1 MEKIYVDID
10 ESYEIRIERG
20 LFSSIAG
27 DLIEETEGCVEAT
40 IVTDSNVRR
49 LYGRRLLK
57 SFKGLACLLDFPAG
71 EKSKNLDTYRR
82 LSREILSLHKK
93 GYLNAL
99 IVAFGGGVVGDTV
112 GYVAARL
119 KHPFVQIP
127 TTLVAQVDSSIGG
140 KVAVNGNVKNEYRDI
155 YQPVRVY
162 IDPELLNTL
171 DSRDVKNGFAEI
183 VKYGI
188 IKDEK
193 IFEDLGGKNLD
204 YLIEKCCRIKAEIV
218 EKDEWD
224 KGLRNILNY
233 GHKVGH
239 AIEKLSNYTINHG
252 EALAVGLVLESKI
265 TNSLNKG
272 EVEKIRNLLNDL
284 GLATDLPVGISIDDI
299 IGELFRGSD
308 LIGMEVPLRI
318 GEMKEADGKYRFDF
332 CKEEVISRLKDENL

>member
-10 ESYEIRIERG
+10 DFYEVRIEGG
-20 LFSSIAG
+20 LFSSIAE
-27 DLIEETEGCVEAT
+27 DLIEKTDGCVEAT

-49 LYGRRLLK
+49 LYGERLLK
-57 SFKGLACLLDFPAG
+57 NFEGLAHLIDFPAG
-71 EKSKNLDTYRR
+71 EKSKNLDTYKK
-82 LSREILSLHKK
+82 LKEEILSLHKK
-93 GYLNAL
+93 GYLNSL
-99 IVAFGGGVVGDTV
+99 IVALGGGVVGDTA

-119 KHPFVQIP
+119 EYPFVQIP

-140 KVAVNGNVKNEYRDI
+140 KVAVNGKVKNEYRDI
-155 YQPVRVY
+155 YQPAGVY

-171 DSRDVKNGFAEI
+171 DNRDVKNGFAEI

-193 IFEDLGGKNLD
+193 IFEDLGLRNLD
-204 YLIEKCCRIKAEIV
+204 YMIEKCCRIKTEIV

-239 AIEKLSNYTINHG
+239 AIEKLSGYTINHG

-265 TNSLNKG
+265 TNSLNKM
-272 EVEKIRNLLNDL
+272 EIEKIRNLLKDL
-284 GLATDLPVGISIDDI
+284 GLAIDLPVGIDDVID
-299 IGELFRGSD
+299 ELFRDSD
-308 LIGMEVPLRI
+308 SIGMEVPLRI
-318 GEMKEADGKYRFDF
+318 GKMKEENGKYRFNF
-332 CKEEVISRLKDENL
+332 GKGEVISKLKDGNL